1 MASAGSRRAAVLVPG
16 GAYTVDGPL
25 LMYAGLAVQRR
36 EGYAHRIS
44 WTPPKSLAT
53 SHAVGPRASL
63 GGSVTVTV
71 AVRRQWLCLNLGHAA
86 CRAIS
91 PQGMLVL
98 GADWIGL
105 GPDSDPGGWDD
116 RDEIIHQ
123 NRR

>member
-1 MASAGSRRAAVLVPG
+1 MIRLAARARHSIVGSSGRAYHKLAPGVMRAALPSVLVP
-16 GAYTVDGPL
+16 A
-25 LMYAGLAVQRR
+25 
-36 EGYAHRIS
+36 I
-44 WTPPKSLAT
+44 
-53 SHAVGPRASL
+53 

-86 CRAIS
+86 CRTIS

-98 GADWIGL
+98 GANWIGL